1 MRAQSQKLAV
11 LMPVFNGGQSLLS
24 SLNSCAQAGLPGT
37 QYEIIIVDNCST
49 DGAQLPCPA
58 WMRQAPR
65 FRFTGIHRTSDEW
78 GIGTVA
84 SRSPPARD
92 SGI

>member
-49 DGAQLPCPA
+49 DGATTSPPWCGR
-58 WMRQAPR
+58 RQDSGSPE
-65 FRFTGIHRTSDEW
+65 FIEHRTSGELE
-78 GIGTVA
+78 
-84 SRSPPARD
+84 P
-92 SGI
+92 